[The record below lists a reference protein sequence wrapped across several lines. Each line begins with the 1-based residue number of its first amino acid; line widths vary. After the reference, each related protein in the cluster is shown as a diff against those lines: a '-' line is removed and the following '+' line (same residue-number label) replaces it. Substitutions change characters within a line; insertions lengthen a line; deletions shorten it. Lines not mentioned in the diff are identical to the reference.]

1 MAIQSPDELFSI
13 LEKSNLL
20 NAEQISTARQSV
32 QGLDDATLA
41 ARKLARD
48 GLLTR
53 WQAAQLLAGRSSF
66 LLGKYKLIDLLGRGG
81 MGRVFLGRHVTMQR
95 PVALKIVSREVGAN
109 PAALERFL
117 AEARAIAVLDHPAIV
132 QAYSVDCEG
141 DRYYIVMEY
150 VDGRDLQRV
159 VEDDGPLDCPM
170 AVDYIRQAS
179 DGLAHAH
186 SRKLVHCDIK
196 PSNLLV
202 NSQGQVKILDMGMAR
217 LGGGAAEGNGSDN
230 NHILGSVD
238 YLAPEQA
245 LGSESFDHR
254 ADIYSLG
261 CTLYFLLTGHPP
273 FPEGTLPEKILK
285 HQTQQPRPIPTERP
299 DVPPQLVQVC
309 RRMMAKEP
317 EERYQSAD
325 EILEALAEV
334 HFAPGDGQAA
344 KGAPAAAHGT
354 EEFAQDGEPAPVPDS
369 PLAPLRQWLATTVGR
384 LVLGGAVLLMLL
396 LVVGVSVAIVA
407 ATGRQ
412 PQQPAP
418 DDITAAQP
426 QEPAAPENG
435 EEEETEDE
443 EVDEFDL
450 ARAFAER
457 QKAGQAGEP
466 GETPDDQQPQPAD
479 PPGDEPAEQPADREE
494 PAADP
499 SDAADPDEP
508 EEPKPEKEPEPPEKP
523 PPKPERPPTFRD
535 FPETPELPP
544 LDTAGGQPEAAEPVV
559 LGKLYVRERAPWI
572 MVLGGGDVVVPNG
585 ELTLQRD
592 AAEDGGRAWVFQLT
606 PRDESATDVARLW
619 YEPENN
625 AIRFRWLEGAAQ
637 HAGAGQLR
645 LCRLELRIDGE
656 SKQVAFSEPAPA
668 PPLGFD
674 LDKRIDRVTIDR
686 DDLPDERHLRLEITK
701 IEGPVEQ
708 YQTQPDGPVES
719 RRPLTLAFQRLDRD
733 RNAKPIAVIQINF
746 TVSRKGLT
754 ILRRIERPPG
764 RLVPPGPQLAQLR
777 KKGEE
782 DLKKTLE
789 QMRKVEGHAARER
802 FRPILDRIEEGLG
815 HLDLIEKVDGQAVI
829 HYRILLQSGDY
840 QLPLFDSQLWPP
852 ADGGAGE

>member
-20 NAEQISTARQSV
+20 NAEQIVAARQSV
-32 QGLDDATLA
+32 QGLDDAALA

-95 PVALKIVSREVGAN
+95 SVALKIVSRDVGSN

-117 AEARAIAVLDHPAIV
+117 AEARAIAALDHPAIV

-159 VEDDGPLDCPM
+159 VEEDGPLDCGK
-170 AVDYIRQAS
+170 AVEYMRQAA

-186 SRKLVHCDIK
+186 SRNLIHCDIK

-202 NSQGQVKILDMGMAR
+202 NSQEQVKILDMGMAR

-230 NHILGSVD
+230 DHILGSVD

-299 DVPPQLVQVC
+299 GVPPQLVQVC

-325 EILEALAEV
+325 EILDALAEIPLD
-334 HFAPGDGQAA
+334 AG
-344 KGAPAAAHGT
+344 AAAAAAGT
-354 EEFAQDGEPAPVPDS
+354 AAGRTAGEPAPSGEPAAASDS
-369 PLAPLRQWLATTVGR
+369 PFAPIQEWLATTAGR
-384 LVLGGAVLLMLL
+384 LVLGGAALLVLL

-407 ATGRQ
+407 ATGSQ
-412 PQQPAP
+412 PERPSPAEIAANKPPEPDAPKEQPP
-418 DDITAAQP
+418 RD
-426 QEPAAPENG
+426 
-435 EEEETEDE
+435 EEE
-443 EVDEFDL
+443 DEFDL
-450 ARAFAER
+450 ARAFAQRLE
-457 QKAGQAGEP
+457 AGRNGKPAQPTGN
-466 GETPDDQQPQPAD
+466 GETQPAD
-479 PPGDEPAEQPADREE
+479 APQQPAEPDQPDPKE
-494 PAADP
+494 PGGEDTRP
-499 SDAADPDEP
+499 P
-508 EEPKPEKEPEPPEKP
+508 EEPKPEKPPPGKP
-523 PPKPERPPTFRD
+523 PKPPDKPAPKPERPPTFRD
-535 FPETPELPP
+535 FPETAALPP
-544 LDTAGGQPEAAEPVV
+544 LGTASGQPEAEPAT

-572 MVLGGGDVVVPNG
+572 MVLGGGDVAAPNA
-585 ELTLQRD
+585 ELSLERD
-592 AAEDGGRAWVFQLT
+592 AAGDGGRAWLVRLT
-606 PRDESATDVARLW
+606 PRGESATSVARLW
-619 YEPENN
+619 YEP
-625 AIRFRWLEGAAQ
+625 ASDSLRFRWLDAAGQ
-637 HAGAGQLR
+637 LPAAGQLR
-645 LCRLELRIDGE
+645 LCSLELRIDGE
-656 SKQVAFSEPAPA
+656 SKTATFSKPAPA

-686 DDLPDERHLRLEITK
+686 DDLPDEKYLRLEITK
-701 IEGPVEQ
+701 VDGAVQ
-708 YQTQPDGPVES
+708 QHQTQPDGPVEP
-719 RRPLTLAFQRLDRD
+719 RKPLTLAFQRLDRD
-733 RNAKPIAVIQINF
+733 KNAKPIAIIQVNF
-746 TVSRKGLT
+746 NASRKGLT
-754 ILRRIERPPG
+754 VLRRIDQPPR
-764 RLVPPGPQLAQLR
+764 RLVPPGPQIAKLR
-777 KKGEE
+777 KQGQDE
-782 DLKKTLE
+782 LKKALE
-789 QMRKVEGHAARER
+789 QMQKAEGHAARDR
-802 FRPILDRIEEGLG
+802 FRPVLDRIEDGLG
-815 HLDLIEKVDGQAVI
+815 HLDLVEKVDGQAVI

-840 QLPLFDSQLWPP
+840 QLPLFDSQLWTP
-852 ADGGAGE
+852 ADGEADQ